1 MKVEQDRQHL
11 REAQDELRTASTE
24 LKARDAEVLKL
35 TASSVLAIGVDVG
48 PIDADRSDK
57 PKRMVD
63 RGNSVHNAIVEET
76 QVANFY
82 PWCCR
87 NGF

>member
-1 MKVEQDRQHL
+1 MKVEHNTQHL

-24 LKARDAEVLKL
+24 LKAREAEVLKL
-35 TASSVLAIGVDVG
+35 TASSVLAIGADAG

-63 RGNSVHNAIVEET
+63 QAIVDET
-76 QVANFY
+76 QVAKFY
-82 PWCCR
+82 P
-87 NGF
+87 